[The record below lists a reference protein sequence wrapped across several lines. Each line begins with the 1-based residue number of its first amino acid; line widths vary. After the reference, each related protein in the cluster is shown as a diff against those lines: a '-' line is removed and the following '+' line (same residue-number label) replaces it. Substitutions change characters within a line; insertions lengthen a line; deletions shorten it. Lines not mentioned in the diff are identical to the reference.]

1 MMSFIYVP
9 DRPQL
14 ICHKVSQSYGESKY
28 VELTDIFWEYGNIK
42 GIQEIWIWYC
52 VIIICLVLQ

>member
-14 ICHKVSQSYGESKY
+14 ICHKVSQSYSESKY

-42 GIQEIWIWYC
+42 GIQEI
-52 VIIICLVLQ
+52 